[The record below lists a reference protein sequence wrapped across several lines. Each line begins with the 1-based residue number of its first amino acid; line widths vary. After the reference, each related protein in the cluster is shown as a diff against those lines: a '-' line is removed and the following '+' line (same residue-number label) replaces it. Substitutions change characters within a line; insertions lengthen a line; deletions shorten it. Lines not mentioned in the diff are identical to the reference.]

1 MKIRMANALE
11 MFAIRN
17 TAHFKTCLEVSKRIK
32 QDGAWLKKFAF
43 RSKRFR
49 FVAELE
55 GHVRG
60 YLVGALTN
68 GKGLVEDF
76 LICTNEGV
84 GEISHALLEIFEV
97 HCLQRRCQS
106 ILAPDWMDEM
116 LIKARGF
123 NRSGSVYIKNFRLGA

>member
-1 MKIRMANALE
+1 MKIRMANAWE
-11 MFAIRN
+11 MIAIRN
-17 TAHFKTCLEVSKRIK
+17 TAHFKTCLEETHRPNK
-32 QDGAWLKKFAF
+32 DGSWFKKLAF

-60 YLVGALTN
+60 YLVGVLAN
-68 GKGLVEDF
+68 GKGRVEDF
-76 LICTNEGV
+76 LICTNDGMA
-84 GEISHALLEIFEV
+84 EISHALLEIFEV

-123 NRSGSVYIKNFRLGA
+123 RRSGSLYIKNFCPRA